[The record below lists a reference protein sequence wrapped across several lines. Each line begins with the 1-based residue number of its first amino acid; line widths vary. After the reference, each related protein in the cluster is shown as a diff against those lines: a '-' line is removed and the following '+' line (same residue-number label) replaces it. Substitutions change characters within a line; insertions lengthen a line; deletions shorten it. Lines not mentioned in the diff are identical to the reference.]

1 MLASVIL
8 RLLGSRVVHED
19 AELSFYPLQSFQSKR
34 ELELPLETA
43 SADLSGGSLFD
54 WLLLVLH
61 VLLSSSRPS
70 WLKSRSASS
79 TKMVNETKDFA
90 GLDREL
96 ESLLVRFLKPVFY
109 IDCFGDVSYDF

>member
-34 ELELPLETA
+34 ELELQLEAA

-54 WLLLVLH
+54 RLMLILH
-61 VLLSSSRPS
+61 GLLSSSRPS

-79 TKMVNETKDFA
+79 SKAVNEFKDFA
-90 GLDREL
+90 GFDREL
-96 ESLLVRFLKPVFY
+96 VESLQVCFLKPVL
-109 IDCFGDVSYDF
+109 